1 MKYLVIEI
9 QTTAGG
15 SVAQIVTIHDTKA
28 EAEQKYH
35 QVLSF
40 AAVSELAYHS
50 VVILNAK
57 GEWEKGETYDHTLTG
72 S

>member
-35 QVLSF
+35 QVLSY
-40 AAVSELAYHS
+40 AAVSDLAYHS

-57 GEWEKGETYDHTLTG
+57 GEWEKGETYNHT
-72 S
+72 SINS